1 MLFEEFVEQH
11 RVDLVVA
18 DGVGFSVFVHPYQ
31 GGIHLCYFFS
41 NQAKLG
47 RVGRVVLVVEG
58 HWFERVD
65 LFAGLAHRVNVLL
78 EPLRGDAD
86 TKLAGG
92 RVNRYVASERAITED
107 TGDIAGR
114 DKGRRDRI
122 EANADRSA
130 FDADAHTSGLVRASA
145 PAPTPVLKLP
155 LPTINSEYQP
165 SPVSPM
171 PPVTLKRALHPS
183 AVLNA
188 G

>member
-1 MLFEEFVEQH
+1 MSFLNRSEETPTPSW
-11 RVDLVVA
+11 RV
-18 DGVGFSVFVHPYQ
+18 S
-31 GGIHLCYFFS
+31 
-41 NQAKLG
+41 
-47 RVGRVVLVVEG
+47 
-58 HWFERVD
+58 
-65 LFAGLAHRVNVLL
+65 
-78 EPLRGDAD
+78 
-86 TKLAGG
+86 

-171 PPVTLKRALHPS
+171 PPVTLNRALHPS